1 MPLRSQSC
9 IRPQN
14 LECYV
19 FVYWVKLGWEVNKF
33 GAFEVCVLLKLLTT
47 LGVKLVRNS
56 SRGMRKESWTN
67 RWRWKIVQLPLAGWV
82 RDNMSCPSTF
92 QPIYRRCA
100 LFLASSTSRTLFDRY
115 LQQQHKGAQS
125 PVLISKKEVR
135 ETVADVCVWILKI
148 VLDFTTCFKTEFE
161 WDNQSAAKKSSL
173 AHFGTIRSKWAWGLN
188 SRTYWN
194 TLLLLLLTLSLS
206 LSLLLM
212 IDHAGLGLVI
222 PLGCLPRPPWLQP
235 FCLRCA
241 SLWTLGR
248 TGSGCVFD
256 EKIRKQLTCNCK
268 KNLAVNPAFFFGW
281 ALTLNL
287 RWYVDDLQKYHW
299 VASCAIDHLASR
311 ECWDQPSIR
320 GQQTAGQ
327 ENDCGTGRW
336 RVYMLGIGGFVLT
349 VHTAGGLTFC
359 CATFLLDSWCQFFM
373 WCTSFCA
380 STVQWIKRRADV
392 WEAWNEMTLSLVAGF
407 FLTTFPTNMLLP
419 CNWPRHVTIS
429 SNSGF
434 VVISEGDQAFQF
446 VRAYRQTKTSEAKQ
460 WR

>member
-1 MPLRSQSC
+1 MFFSTGWSWAGRWTSLALLRS
-9 IRPQN
+9 
-14 LECYV
+14 V
-19 FVYWVKLGWEVNKF
+19 FVETADNTRSQTRQKF
-33 GAFEVCVLLKLLTT
+33 LKRDEERILDKYMKMEDSATPT
-47 LGVKLVRNS
+47 
-56 SRGMRKESWTN
+56 SWLSK
-67 RWRWKIVQLPLAGWV
+67 RQYELSI
-82 RDNMSCPSTF
+82 
-92 QPIYRRCA
+92 QPIYGRCA

-135 ETVADVCVWILKI
+135 ETVADVCVWILKT

-194 TLLLLLLTLSLS
+194 TLLLLLTLSLS

-268 KNLAVNPAFFFGW
+268 KNLAVNPAFFFW
-281 ALTLNL
+281 
-287 RWYVDDLQKYHW
+287 
-299 VASCAIDHLASR
+299 
-311 ECWDQPSIR
+311 
-320 GQQTAGQ
+320 
-327 ENDCGTGRW
+327 
-336 RVYMLGIGGFVLT
+336 M
-349 VHTAGGLTFC
+349 
-359 CATFLLDSWCQFFM
+359 
-373 WCTSFCA
+373 
-380 STVQWIKRRADV
+380 
-392 WEAWNEMTLSLVAGF
+392 
-407 FLTTFPTNMLLP
+407 
-419 CNWPRHVTIS
+419 S
-429 SNSGF
+429 SYS
-434 VVISEGDQAFQF
+434 
-446 VRAYRQTKTSEAKQ
+446 
-460 WR
+460 